1 MMENSL
7 LLAVS
12 EREKLENYSKEK
24 EIAIEK
30 FHRQLMEKDKKVE
43 SLKLEMQ
50 RDQQVSYFV
59 DLTIIISYS
68 IYRSLLLKHLTLR
81 NN

>member
-12 EREKLENYSKEK
+12 EREKLENYSTEK

-30 FHRQLMEKDKKVE
+30 FHKQLMEKDKTIE
-43 SLKLEMQ
+43 LLKLEIQ
-50 RDQQVSYFV
+50 RDQQVS
-59 DLTIIISYS
+59 DLLMMISYS
-68 IYRSLLLKHLTLR
+68 IF
-81 NN
+81 